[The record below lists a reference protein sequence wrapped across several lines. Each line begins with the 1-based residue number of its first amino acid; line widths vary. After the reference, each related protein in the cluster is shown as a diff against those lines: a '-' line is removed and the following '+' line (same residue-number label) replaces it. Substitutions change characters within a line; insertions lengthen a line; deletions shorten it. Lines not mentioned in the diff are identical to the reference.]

1 MAGLF
6 SSNQSLFVLISL
18 MISIMSSYT
27 MFHFISHYKSGMRE
41 RHYGMIG
48 GAAVFG
54 FGLTSMHF
62 VGMLTWDYMI
72 SFGWHLGLIFILGA
86 GFAYLAFIR
95 LGGGGGL
102 RRIMASL
109 YVSAG
114 ALAIHYV
121 NMISGP
127 ISRFHINM
135 GLFLVSVLLIL
146 AGSWGAFYWFDR
158 KEGNFKLVSAILL
171 GSSAAGMI
179 LIGMEAATIEYRDI
193 LTTDKLN
200 DMMML
205 LVTIIGFET
214 LFVPLGSLAAWF
226 MNRRFN
232 VVDERYKLLVENSM
246 DMIAI
251 MRNGRW
257 EYVNKAG
264 LQMFEAQR
272 EEELI
277 NRSVFE
283 FLHPAYHEQ
292 LRKQFAGLDSDYNE
306 ARVPEEQEWYTVTG
320 KLLHTEVVKTLT
332 TFGSKPAVQVI
343 VRDISE
349 RKKNEELLINS
360 EKLYVAGQLAAGI
373 AHEIRNPLTSLKG
386 FLQLMAS
393 GRASS
398 SQYFEIMKSEL
409 TRIEAI
415 VSEMLM
421 LSKPQVYELA
431 VKDIRSIVNDT
442 VILLEAQAIMHGIVL
457 EFKHDEFPLWVNG
470 VENQIKQV
478 IINIMKNAIEAMPD
492 GGTITVSCFGEGDT
506 VTVRVVDEGPG
517 IPGEQL
523 QKMGQPFYTTKDKGT
538 GLGLM
543 VSYKIVDNHKG
554 MIRVDSHL
562 GTGTTMDIIF
572 PLVDRESAAGE
583 AGFPDSSPKDHTYAG

>member
-1 MAGLF
+1 
-6 SSNQSLFVLISL
+6 
-18 MISIMSSYT
+18 

-54 FGLTSMHF
+54 FGLSSMHF

-72 SFGWHLGLIFILGA
+72 SFGWHLGLIFVLGA
-86 GFAYLAFIR
+86 GFAYLAYIR
-95 LGGGGGL
+95 LGGTGSL

-127 ISRFHINM
+127 ISRFHM
-135 GLFLVSVLLIL
+135 DLGLFLMSVLLIL
-146 AGSWGAFYWFDR
+146 AGSWGAFYRFDR

-171 GSSAAGMI
+171 GSSVAGMI
-179 LIGMEAATIEYRDI
+179 LIGMEAVTIEYRDI
-193 LTTDKLN
+193 LTADKLN

-205 LVTIIGFET
+205 LVIIIGFET

-251 MRNGRW
+251 MRDGRW

-264 LQMFEAQR
+264 LQMFEAKR
-272 EEELI
+272 EEEMI
-277 NRSVFE
+277 NRSVFD

-292 LRKQFAGLDSDYNE
+292 LREQLVNLNGDYDNSR
-306 ARVPEEQEWYTVTG
+306 APEEQEWYTVTG
-320 KLLHTEVVKTLT
+320 KLLYTEVVKTLT
-332 TFGSKPAVQVI
+332 SFGDKPAIQVI

-393 GRASS
+393 GRAAN
-398 SQYFEIMKSEL
+398 SQYFDIMKSEL
-409 TRIEAI
+409 TRIESI

-421 LSKPQVYELA
+421 LSKPQIYELA
-431 VKDIRSIVNDT
+431 VKDIRTILNDT
-442 VILLEAQAIMHGIVL
+442 VILLEAQALMHGIML
-457 EFKHDEFPLWVNG
+457 ELKQHGSPLWVNG

-478 IINIMKNAIEAMPD
+478 FINIMKNAIEAMPD
-492 GGTITVSCFGEGDT
+492 GGTISVTCFGEDDT
-506 VTVRVVDEGPG
+506 VIVRIVDEGPG
-517 IPGEQL
+517 IAGDQL

-554 MIRVDSHL
+554 KIRVDSRL

-572 PLVDRESAAGE
+572 PLADRDAAAGE
-583 AGFPDSSPKDHTYAG
+583 AEAPGGEQKNHSFAG